1 MYQRAPTPDNDPR
14 TSVVGHD
21 GRMDRVADYELLD
34 AGGGARLERFG
45 GFVTDRPHGAAL
57 FDRHR
62 PEAWAAADL
71 RFDRD
76 RGWSG
81 SGLTRAESG
90 WSIEMAE
97 IAMGLRPTD
106 AGQVGV
112 FPEHESNLSW
122 LERQLRPRLARGGD
136 VRVLNLFAYTGLA
149 SLALARQGAQ
159 VTHVDAARPT
169 VAWARENAERN
180 QLHDRPIRWIVDDAR
195 SYAAREVR
203 RHRRYDG
210 IVADPP
216 TYGHGSRGSTAWRLA
231 DDLPAL
237 LATMA
242 QLLTPEGFVLLTA
255 HTEGFGAERLTDLL
269 TRTFGRGVA
278 RRIDAGETERQATSG
293 ARLGLGA
300 YARMDARSI

>member
-1 MYQRAPTPDNDPR
+1 VHP
-14 TSVVGHD
+14 VG
-21 GRMDRVADYELLD
+21 DYELLD
-34 AGGGARLERFG
+34 VGGGARLERFG
-45 GFVTDRPHGAAL
+45 GFVTDRPHGGAL
-57 FDRHR
+57 SDRHQ
-62 PEAWAAADL
+62 PGAWSAADL

-81 SGLTRAESG
+81 SGLIRAADG
-90 WSIEMAE
+90 WSIGMGGIEL
-97 IAMGLRPTD
+97 GLRPTE

-122 LERQLRPRLARGGD
+122 LDRQLGPRLARGAD
-136 VRVLNLFAYTGLA
+136 VHVLNLFAYTGLA
-149 SLALARQGAQ
+149 TLSLARQGAH

-169 VAWARENAERN
+169 VAWARENADRN
-180 QLHDRPIRWIVDDAR
+180 RLQDRPIRWIVDDAR
-195 SYAAREVR
+195 SYAARELR
-203 RHRRYDG
+203 RDRRYDG
-210 IVADPP
+210 IVVDPP

-231 DDLPAL
+231 DDLPTL

-242 QLLTPEGFVLLTA
+242 QLLTPDGFVLLTA

-269 TRTFGRGVA
+269 VRAFGPGAA

-300 YARMDARSI
+300 CARMDGRSG